1 FLSRSTDD
9 HDITPP
15 SESMT
20 LARNGLS
27 RSRHAIKRRVRV
39 PTTTTSAVAPQ
50 QAAATSP
57 ETQPPTTTE
66 TTHHKEKH
74 GLGALVE
81 KIVHPT
87 HHGDHTHSHTDT
99 VSVPVAQPEKPSDG
113 VAGAHLAPG
122 GSAVGGIL

>member
-1 FLSRSTDD
+1 
-9 HDITPP
+9 
-15 SESMT
+15 MT

-27 RSRHAIKRRVRV
+27 RSQHAIKRRVRV
-39 PTTTTSAVAPQ
+39 TS
-50 QAAATSP
+50 
-57 ETQPPTTTE
+57 

-113 VAGAHLAPG
+113 LAGAHLAPG